1 MTKNYIDTLTVE
13 EQKAM
18 EKALKWVATSE
29 SLKDAVNNDYLTIN
43 KGRDGK
49 IYAWYFDGTSNAA
62 VEVESLNI
70 IADEE
75 EIENLFC

>member
-1 MTKNYIDTLTVE
+1 MTNEKEI
-13 EQKAM
+13 KAM
-18 EKALKWVATSE
+18 NKALEYAGTLETIEEAISDD
-29 SLKDAVNNDYLTIN
+29 SLTIN

-49 IYAWYFDGTSNAA
+49 IYAWFCTEGSNVA

-70 IADEE
+70 ITDEE

>member
-1 MTKNYIDTLTVE
+1 MTNEKEI
-13 EQKAM
+13 KAM
-18 EKALKWVATSE
+18 NKALEYAGTLETIEEAISDD
-29 SLKDAVNNDYLTIN
+29 SLTIN

-49 IYAWYFDGTSNAA
+49 KYAWYYTEGSNVA

>member
-1 MTKNYIDTLTVE
+1 MTNEKE
-13 EQKAM
+13 KKAM
-18 EKALKWVATSE
+18 NKALEYVGTLETIEEAMSDD
-29 SLKDAVNNDYLTIN
+29 SLTIN

-49 IYAWYFDGTSNAA
+49 KYAWYCTEGSNVA

-70 IADEE
+70 ISDEE

>member
-1 MTKNYIDTLTVE
+1 MTNEKEI
-13 EQKAM
+13 KAM
-18 EKALKWVATSE
+18 NKALEYAGTLETIEEAMSDD
-29 SLKDAVNNDYLTIN
+29 SLTIN

-49 IYAWYFDGTSNAA
+49 KYAWYYTEGSNVA

-70 IADEE
+70 ITDEE

>member
-1 MTKNYIDTLTVE
+1 MTNEKEI
-13 EQKAM
+13 KAM
-18 EKALKWVATSE
+18 NKALEYAGTLETIEEAMSDD
-29 SLKDAVNNDYLTIN
+29 SLTIN

-49 IYAWYFDGTSNAA
+49 KYAWYYTEGSNVA

>member
-1 MTKNYIDTLTVE
+1 MTNDKEI
-13 EQKAM
+13 KAM
-18 EKALKWVATSE
+18 NKALEYAGTLETIEEAISDD
-29 SLKDAVNNDYLTIN
+29 SLTIN

-49 IYAWYFDGTSNAA
+49 KYAWYCTEGSNVA

-70 IADEE
+70 ITDEE